1 MFSSFFSHLM
11 KKYLNAKLNV
21 DDFGSLI
28 AFLCDVELDNIF
40 EFAWSNETPSETLCS
55 NESASELAC
64 SDKTSSELA
73 CSNEIP
79 FASSLLF
86 YEFLCCWETVGLLLF
101 FNIVAIY
108 WMKKSE
114 VIHQPKPKLI
124 DMMPEKYNQTKL
136 ISGLMWTI

>member
-1 MFSSFFSHLM
+1 MR
-11 KKYLNAKLNV
+11 KYLNAKLNV
-21 DDFGSLI
+21 DGFGSLI
-28 AFLCDVELDNIF
+28 TFLCDVELGNIF
-40 EFAWSNETPSETLCS
+40 ELACSNETPSEIACS

-73 CSNEIP
+73 CSDEIP
-79 FASSLLF
+79 LTSSLLF
-86 YEFLCCWETVGLLLF
+86 YEYLCCFWETVGLLLF

-108 WMKKSE
+108 CMKNSE

-136 ISGLMWTI
+136 ISGLMWRI